1 MHRQLGGARLVA
13 AMALAACGSAAWSVE
28 LTEQEA
34 VERALARPAYTELE
48 AGRLGAAQGAVTEAS
63 LLPNPVV
70 TFGHERI
77 PGPGGRSTER
87 SVGIAQTFDLSG
99 RRALRVEAAEQRV
112 AVARHEG
119 RDRRLQIIAEV
130 RRGFAEALSLERQH
144 QALGAWLKRIEA
156 ASETVGRLAKSGEVA
171 GYARRRI
178 EREVQAARARLAAA
192 AGDAARAK
200 ERLRGL
206 AGLEADGELRLAGDL
221 MPPDLPPL
229 IHALGSLR
237 ERPDLAALLAQA
249 EAFDR
254 ERTAAERAWA
264 PDLTLGAGQ
273 KRVEE
278 PLRSDTGLMLSL
290 AFPLPLFDRGEG
302 RRDTAAAQ
310 ARTLRAEHSLLVAR
324 REAEIRGMWRQAS
337 ELRAGAVALR
347 AAPMGDLSRTAET
360 AYRAGEG
367 GILELLD
374 AYRSELD
381 AELAALDL
389 ELRARL
395 ARIELD
401 AFSGVD
407 RGN

>member
-1 MHRQLGGARLVA
+1 MR
-13 AMALAACGSAAWSVE
+13 
-28 LTEQEA
+28 
-34 VERALARPAYTELE
+34 RPKD
-48 AGRLGAAQGAVTEAS
+48 S
-63 LLPNPVV
+63 
-70 TFGHERI
+70 
-77 PGPGGRSTER
+77 
-87 SVGIAQTFDLSG
+87 
-99 RRALRVEAAEQRV
+99 
-112 AVARHEG
+112 
-119 RDRRLQIIAEV
+119 
-130 RRGFAEALSLERQH
+130 
-144 QALGAWLKRIEA
+144 
-156 ASETVGRLAKSGEVA
+156 
-171 GYARRRI
+171 
-178 EREVQAARARLAAA
+178 
-192 AGDAARAK
+192 
-200 ERLRGL
+200 
-206 AGLEADGELRLAGDL
+206 
-221 MPPDLPPL
+221 
-229 IHALGSLR
+229 
-237 ERPDLAALLAQA
+237 
-249 EAFDR
+249 DR
-254 ERTAAERAWA
+254 ERAAAERAWA
-264 PDLTLGAGQ
+264 PDLTLGVGQ

-310 ARTLRAEHSLLVAR
+310 ARSLRAEHSLLVAR

-337 ELRAGAVALR
+337 ELRAGAVAMR

>member
-1 MHRQLGGARLVA
+1 MHCQLRGARLVA
-13 AMALAACGSAAWSVE
+13 AVALAACGSAAWSVE

-34 VERALARPAYTELE
+34 VARALARPAYAELE
-48 AGRLGAAQGAVTEAS
+48 AGRLGAARGAVTEAS

-77 PGPGGRSTER
+77 PGPVGRSTER

-112 AVARHEG
+112 AVARHESL
-119 RDRRLQIIAEV
+119 DRRLQIIAEV

-206 AGLEADGELRLAGDL
+206 AGLETAEELRLAGDL

-229 IHALGSLR
+229 VRALGSLR

-249 EAFDR
+249 ERFR
-254 ERTAAERAWA
+254 
-264 PDLTLGAGQ
+264 P
-273 KRVEE
+273 
-278 PLRSDTGLMLSL
+278 
-290 AFPLPLFDRGEG
+290 
-302 RRDTAAAQ
+302 
-310 ARTLRAEHSLLVAR
+310 
-324 REAEIRGMWRQAS
+324 
-337 ELRAGAVALR
+337 
-347 AAPMGDLSRTAET
+347 
-360 AYRAGEG
+360 
-367 GILELLD
+367 
-374 AYRSELD
+374 
-381 AELAALDL
+381 
-389 ELRARL
+389 RARGCG
-395 ARIELD
+395 ARL
-401 AFSGVD
+401 GP
-407 RGN
+407 